1 MSRRLRKIIGLTV
14 TGIILAGLITG
25 IVFVVINVTKNPL
38 EGTWISTSDRGSYT
52 FREDGSVK
60 IYYPGDKLPVLE
72 TSYNG
77 SLEGTY
83 AYDKSEEVVS
93 ITLNVYSKE
102 ITALYTYNIENNTLT
117 LTDTETDKSKAY
129 SFLEVDKN

>member
-1 MSRRLRKIIGLTV
+1 MSKRTRRIIFLSV
-14 TGIILAGLITG
+14 MGIVLAGLVAGTVLLVNHI
-25 IVFVVINVTKNPL
+25 TKNPL

-77 SLEGTY
+77 SLEGIY
-83 AYDKSEEVVS
+83 AYDKSEKEVS
-93 ITLNVYSKE
+93 ITLKVYSKE
-102 ITALYTYNIENNTLT
+102 ITSHYTYNVENNTLT
-117 LTDTETDKSKAY
+117 LTDTQNNKSKTY
-129 SFLEVDKN
+129 SLVVVDD

>member
-1 MSRRLRKIIGLTV
+1 MSRKTRKIIFFSV

-25 IVFVVINVTKNPL
+25 IVLLVNHITRNPL

-60 IYYPGDKLPVLE
+60 VYYPGDKLPVLE

-77 SLEGTY
+77 SLGGTY
-83 AYDKSEEVVS
+83 AYDKSENEVA
-93 ITLNVYSKE
+93 ITLKVYSKE
-102 ITALYTYNIENNTLT
+102 ITSHYTYTVEDNTLT
-117 LTDTETDKSKAY
+117 LTDLQNDKSKKY
-129 SFLEVDKN
+129 SLVIVED

>member
-14 TGIILAGLITG
+14 TGLILAGLVTG
-25 IVFVVINVTKNPL
+25 IVFAVISVTKNPL

-83 AYDKSEEVVS
+83 AYDKSEEVLS
-93 ITLNVYSKE
+93 ITLKIYSKE
-102 ITALYTYNIENNTLT
+102 ITARYTYSIEDNTLT
-117 LTDTETDKSKAY
+117 LTDTETEKSKSY
-129 SFLEVDKN
+129 SFLEVDN

>member
-25 IVFVVINVTKNPL
+25 IVFAVINITKNPL

-60 IYYPGDKLPVLE
+60 LYYPGDKLPVLE

-77 SLEGTY
+77 SIEGVY
-83 AYDKSEEVVS
+83 VYDKSEEVLS
-93 ITLNVYSKE
+93 ITMKLYSKE
-102 ITALYTYNIENNTLT
+102 ITVLYKYSIENNTLT
-117 LTDTETDKSKAY
+117 LTDTETDKSKTY
-129 SFLEVDKN
+129 SFLEVEN

>member
-14 TGIILAGLITG
+14 TGLILAGLVTG
-25 IVFVVINVTKNPL
+25 IVFAVISITKNPL

-77 SLEGTY
+77 SLDGTY
-83 AYDKSEEVVS
+83 AYDKSEEVLS
-93 ITLNVYSKE
+93 ITLKIYSKE
-102 ITALYTYNIENNTLT
+102 ITARYTYSIEDNTLT
-117 LTDTETDKSKAY
+117 LTDTETDKSKTY
-129 SFLEVDKN
+129 SFLEVDD